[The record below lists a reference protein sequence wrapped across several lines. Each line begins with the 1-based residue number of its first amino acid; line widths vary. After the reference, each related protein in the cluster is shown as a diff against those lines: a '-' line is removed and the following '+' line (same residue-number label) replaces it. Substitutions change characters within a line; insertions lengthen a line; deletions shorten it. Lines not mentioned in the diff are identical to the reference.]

1 MRKGILQNELFY
13 CNHIDGSQN
22 ELQDISE
29 FTVRTQNGYGLVNYL
44 QKFALQDEIDGMMR
58 RRMH

>member
-13 CNHIDGSQN
+13 CCHLGDSQN
-22 ELQDISE
+22 ERQDIAD

-44 QKFALQDEIDGMMR
+44 QKFALQDEID
-58 RRMH
+58 